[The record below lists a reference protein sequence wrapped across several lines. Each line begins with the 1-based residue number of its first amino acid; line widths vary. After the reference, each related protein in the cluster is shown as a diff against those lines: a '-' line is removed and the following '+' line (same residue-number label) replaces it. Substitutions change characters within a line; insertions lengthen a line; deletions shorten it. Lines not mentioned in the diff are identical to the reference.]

1 MIAIKN
7 LQKQYKQLLKN
18 PDGLYNV
25 YPNEKNFLEWKVLFF
40 GPPDTIFENGIFEAK
55 MTFPKDYPNSPP
67 KIVFMT
73 QLFHPNIYP
82 DGTVCISILHDGVDQ
97 FGYESKEERWNPLH
111 GLNSI
116 LISIISMFASPNFE
130 SPANVDAS
138 KMWREDFNNY
148 KKIVYKTVS
157 DSLR

>member
-1 MIAIKN
+1 MQAIKN
-7 LQKQYKQLLKN
+7 LQKQYKLLLKN

-25 YPNEKNFLEWKVLFF
+25 FPNDNNFLEWKVLFF

-55 MTFPKDYPNSPP
+55 MIFPKDYPNSPP
-67 KIVFMT
+67 KIVFVT
-73 QLFHPNIYP
+73 KLFHPNIYP

-111 GLNSI
+111 GINSI
-116 LISIISMFASPNFE
+116 LISIISMFGSPNFE

-138 KMWREDFNNY
+138 KMWRDDFNNY
-148 KKIVYKTVS
+148 KKIIYKTVS
-157 DSLR
+157 DSLS